1 MKYKDGYIADY
12 EMLGQMTVKELED
25 TLMRITDDVYLSE
38 DAKRELVKMY
48 LDERKWKLDREFVFT
63 EENVRQM
70 NEMNKLF
77 EKQTAEV
84 MHLAHQIFLDEMEVR
99 RKTPDGYNHLEVRAE
114 LLIPYNEYGA
124 EEESVAGLDTERDE
138 MLWGMLGSRGINWML
153 DSFRLLAES
162 DATFTT
168 VNCDV
173 ERMIVEALYG
183 FLKNGEVDRYSWI
196 SFREE
201 SDRGKVKDICFVRP
215 FHNLYDF
222 CGFSMQDILKI
233 KQFRLNVEMVYEN
246 I

>member
-124 EEESVAGLDTERDE
+124 EEESVAGLDTERDNSSSF
-138 MLWGMLGSRGINWML
+138 LPDPITASTTLFCRAAISYICSR
-153 DSFRLLAES
+153 A
-162 DATFTT
+162 
-168 VNCDV
+168 
-173 ERMIVEALYG
+173 
-183 FLKNGEVDRYSWI
+183 
-196 SFREE
+196 
-201 SDRGKVKDICFVRP
+201 
-215 FHNLYDF
+215 
-222 CGFSMQDILKI
+222 
-233 KQFRLNVEMVYEN
+233 
-246 I
+246 

>member
-99 RKTPDGYNHLEVRAE
+99 RKTPDG
-114 LLIPYNEYGA
+114 
-124 EEESVAGLDTERDE
+124 
-138 MLWGMLGSRGINWML
+138 
-153 DSFRLLAES
+153 
-162 DATFTT
+162 
-168 VNCDV
+168 
-173 ERMIVEALYG
+173 
-183 FLKNGEVDRYSWI
+183 
-196 SFREE
+196 
-201 SDRGKVKDICFVRP
+201 
-215 FHNLYDF
+215 
-222 CGFSMQDILKI
+222 
-233 KQFRLNVEMVYEN
+233 
-246 I
+246 